1 MHPPDQLNLFGV
13 MMLGAGRLPAGQPV
27 VTSVIT
33 APPKGP
39 TVPYGAYILSY
50 QDCRECHG
58 ANLAGGV
65 EGQLGPIGPNL
76 NLVKRWKREECI
88 ATMRTGIDPGGHELS
103 KQMPWR
109 PIELVASF
117 GNLSHLLK

>member
-1 MHPPDQLNLFGV
+1 V
-13 MMLGAGRLPAGQPV
+13 SAGQPV